1 MFNKL
6 LFVAAFVA
14 ALSVSAAQAQ
24 DATSNP
30 PASPSASQTYGSAA
44 PSSDTSGYG
53 GAAGKSASGAMTKAG
68 GAPQQVCVGPA
79 SYCDI
84 YKGGQ

>member
-14 ALSVSAAQAQ
+14 TLSVSAAQAQ

-30 PASPSASQTYGSAA
+30 SASQTYGSAA
-44 PSSDTSGYG
+44 PSGDTSGYG
-53 GAAGKSASGAMTKAG
+53 GAAGKSASGAMTKASA
-68 GAPQQVCVGPA
+68 APQQVCVGPA

>member
-30 PASPSASQTYGSAA
+30 PASPASQTYGSAA
-44 PSSDTSGYG
+44 PSGDTSGYG
-53 GAAGKSASGAMTKAG
+53 GAAGKSAPGAITKAG
-68 GAPQQVCVGPA
+68 AAPQQVCVGPA